1 MYIRPWPPGGASWNP
16 APTSREIVRLEFA
29 RVVWIR
35 HRPSMPSGRKICMQ
49 RTRQLKSQ
57 MDKHLVRMKGGC
69 QGLGAMEQ
77 LINIVWILAQGLI
90 WM

>member
-1 MYIRPWPPGGASWNP
+1 
-16 APTSREIVRLEFA
+16 
-29 RVVWIR
+29 
-35 HRPSMPSGRKICMQ
+35 MQ
-49 RTRQLKSQ
+49 RTSQLKSQ
-57 MDKHLVRMKGGC
+57 MDKHLVGMKGGC